1 MFSSSY
7 FSGGFSRY
15 ASMVVVAWPD
25 VKSAQDL
32 KGKIVGI
39 QRPGDAYEKSARFA
53 LRHLGLDADK
63 DVQLLALGTN
73 EVMWSALQTGRVS
86 ATRAVTSTSF
96 MAAR

>member
-1 MFSSSY
+1 MPT
-7 FSGGFSRY
+7 R
-15 ASMVVVAWPD
+15 
-25 VKSAQDL
+25 K
-32 KGKIVGI
+32 
-39 QRPGDAYEKSARFA
+39 ARVFA